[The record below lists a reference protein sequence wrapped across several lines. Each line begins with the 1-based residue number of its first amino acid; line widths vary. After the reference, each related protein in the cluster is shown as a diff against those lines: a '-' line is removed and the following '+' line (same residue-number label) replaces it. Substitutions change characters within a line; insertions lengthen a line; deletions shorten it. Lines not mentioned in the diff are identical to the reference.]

1 MKNFNTTFLFLIYF
15 ILNFFLIHSSSVD
28 PVNNPK
34 SWTPETLYSRLKE
47 TYLHPNNPNY
57 KRNLQYMLFDPEFYL
72 QEGNL
77 QDAYN
82 AMYTLYEKFNVS
94 THVFF
99 ISYMDEKYKTNEAFA
114 AFVDR
119 LSYLIY
125 NNNDNYNENVTLTA
139 VFFIKDRKMRIRTT
153 KNMRKILTDDDCLN
167 ILNRRK
173 KDLKNSNFEEVANG
187 LLMDI
192 FKTYSKNL
200 QNPNGNMILL
210 LTILFIIGMSIF
222 VYLAN
227 RGQPSVQE
235 DKVKVFLDRCK
246 KRANPKEIFAESCII
261 CLEDFK
267 SNDELSALEST
278 NKKAFEKAETSV
290 LDCGHKFHRKC
301 IADWLKKEENCPICR
316 MKFNLKPNENNAN
329 NKSEF
334 SFDFSQI
341 LENILRVQ
349 SETNLLNRTEIRRI
363 RRIYYPENNQ
373 YNNNNSR
380 RNYNYSQN
388 NYNYSQNNYNYSRSN
403 DNYSTNSSY
412 SGPRETKS
420 YKEHNEGSGGA
431 SSDW

>member
-1 MKNFNTTFLFLIYF
+1 MKQFSVLFFFLFNF
-15 ILNFFLIHSSSVD
+15 IIQIFLIKTSSVD

-34 SWTPETLYSRLKE
+34 SWTPDTLYKRLKE

-57 KRNLQYMLFDPEFYL
+57 KRNLQYMLFDPEYYL
-72 QEGNL
+72 QDGNL
-77 QDAYN
+77 QEAYN
-82 AMYTLYEKFNVS
+82 AMYTLYERYNVS

-114 AFVDR
+114 AFADR

-125 NNNDNYNENVTLTA
+125 NNNDDYNENMSLTA
-139 VFFIKDRKMRIRTT
+139 IFFIKDRKMRIRTT
-153 KNMRKILTDDDCLN
+153 KNLRRIITDDDALN

-192 FKTYSKNL
+192 FKTYSKNVE
-200 QNPNGNMILL
+200 NPNGNVILL

-227 RGQPSVQE
+227 REQTSVQE
-235 DKVKVFLDRCK
+235 DKVKVFLDKCK
-246 KRANPKEIFAESCII
+246 NRENPKEIFTESCII

-267 SNDELSALEST
+267 SNEELQMLESV
-278 NKKAFEKAETSV
+278 NKQAFEKVETSV

-316 MKFNLKPNENNAN
+316 TEFNIKSNENTNYKIN
-329 NKSEF
+329 SHINI
-334 SFDFSQI
+334 DFSQI
-341 LENILRVQ
+341 LESILRVQ

-363 RRIYYPENNQ
+363 KRIYYPQNNENN
-373 YNNNNSR
+373 YSR
-380 RNYNYSQN
+380 N
-388 NYNYSQNNYNYSRSN
+388 NYNYSTRNNENSNNYNYHSEEKSH
-403 DNYSTNSSY
+403 SHTESKPKKSFKSHNS
-412 SGPRETKS
+412 
-420 YKEHNEGSGGA
+420 GSGGSTA
-431 SSDW
+431 GW